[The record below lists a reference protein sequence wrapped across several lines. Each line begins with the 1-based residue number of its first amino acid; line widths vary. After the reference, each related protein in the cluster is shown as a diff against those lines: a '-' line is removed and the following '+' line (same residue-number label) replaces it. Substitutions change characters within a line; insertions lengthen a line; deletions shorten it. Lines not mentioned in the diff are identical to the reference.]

1 VKWAL
6 QLLKLRDLLF
16 LEKRRF
22 AANSLAIIG
31 DSFIIGTIYVLI
43 TMASADI
50 LQTLGNK
57 YSAEILDAT
66 DEPISAQELSDEL
79 GIPIA
84 TCYRRIDELTEH
96 DLLELHDNI
105 LSDDRRRIKVYR
117 RSVDEVRVDFEEE
130 LTVHVEER
138 SEITNK
144 LDEAWRTLSES

>member
-1 VKWAL
+1 MSSV
-6 QLLKLRDLLF
+6 DL
-16 LEKRRF
+16 
-22 AANSLAIIG
+22 
-31 DSFIIGTIYVLI
+31 
-43 TMASADI
+43 

-66 DEPISAQELSDEL
+66 DEPRSAQELSNEL
-79 GIPIA
+79 DIPIA

-117 RSVDEVRVDFEEE
+117 RSVDAVRVEFDEA
-130 LTVHVEER
+130 LTVDIEER
-138 SEITNK
+138 SEVTNT

>member
-1 VKWAL
+1 MSSV
-6 QLLKLRDLLF
+6 DL
-16 LEKRRF
+16 
-22 AANSLAIIG
+22 
-31 DSFIIGTIYVLI
+31 
-43 TMASADI
+43 

-66 DEPISAQELSDEL
+66 DEPRSAQELSDEL
-79 GIPIA
+79 EIPIA

-117 RSVDEVRVDFEEE
+117 RNVDAVRVEFDEE
-130 LTVHVEER
+130 LTVDIEQR
-138 SEITNK
+138 SEVTNR

>member
-1 VKWAL
+1 ML
-6 QLLKLRDLLF
+6 NSHDQLTPTF
-16 LEKRRF
+16 P
-22 AANSLAIIG
+22 AISIG
-31 DSFIIGTIYVLI
+31 IIDDSFIIDRIYKLI
-43 TMASADI
+43 TMTSADV

-66 DEPISAQELSDEL
+66 DEPVSAQELSDDL

-117 RSVDEVRVDFEEE
+117 RSVEEVTVDFDGG
-130 LTVHVEER
+130 LSVHVEDR
-138 SEITNK
+138 SEVTNK
-144 LDEAWRTLSES
+144 LDEAWRTLSEG

>member
-1 VKWAL
+1 MVSPEL
-6 QLLKLRDLLF
+6 
-16 LEKRRF
+16 
-22 AANSLAIIG
+22 
-31 DSFIIGTIYVLI
+31 
-43 TMASADI
+43 

-66 DEPISAQELSDEL
+66 DEPISAQDLSDEL

-117 RSVDEVRVDFEEE
+117 RNVDEVRVDFDEG
-130 LTVHVEER
+130 LSIHVEER
-138 SEITNK
+138 SEVTNK
-144 LDEAWRTLSES
+144 LDEAWRTLSDR